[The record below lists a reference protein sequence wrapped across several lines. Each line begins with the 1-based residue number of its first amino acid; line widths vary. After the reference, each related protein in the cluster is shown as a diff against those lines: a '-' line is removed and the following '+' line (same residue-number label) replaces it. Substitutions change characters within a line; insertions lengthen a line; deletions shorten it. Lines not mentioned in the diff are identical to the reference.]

1 MKRRYLQ
8 LGFVITFIFIFLV
21 SCGGSSTESGGESG
35 STTAAI
41 TLSADPAED
50 IPADGSS
57 SAAITATLI
66 DGSGKAVANGT
77 VVTFSTNLGSFARN
91 TVPTGNDSG
100 TAVASL
106 SSTTPGTA
114 TVTASSGGITQGVTV
129 VFVAAPDVPASLS
142 LESSKTTVKS
152 DNSDSSTITA
162 VARAQSSAVIE
173 GVTVSFGAT
182 AGGISAS
189 HAVTDA
195 DGKASVTFS
204 SGADKENHY
213 ASISASVFGVEEPR
227 YVNVEI
233 IGTTV
238 ALSANTTNI
247 EVGAAPVDLTVT
259 VSDAGGISIYDAPVI
274 LTATPAGRVSLSKYS
289 GNTDFGGRLDV
300 EVSGTAS
307 GNVTVTAQSLGA
319 EASQDF
325 VVGEAGFVFGITSPE
340 EDPASLYTGS
350 NLPIVVN
357 APDQISVL
365 FVTTVGTLTGFG
377 GTGRVITEPVLGG
390 AASAVLSSDVAGI
403 ATVTVMDATN
413 PSTSDSLKVDIYPP
427 VSESS
432 QIALQASP
440 TVIETNAGD
449 INTATLVAT
458 VRNANNQIIKGAPV
472 AFSMDRATGGGEFIS
487 PSIAYTNNEG
497 KATATFTAG
506 SLPSG
511 ANGVEICACVAGMP
525 VAGESCVKIIIG
537 GTSGA
542 ITITQG
548 SVIESV
554 SNDTAYRL
562 PMSVQVTDSDGS
574 PVKGTPVSLG
584 VWPPHCASGYWFEYE
599 EDRCRP
605 EYECIL
611 LNEDENRNLILD
623 PGEDRNGDGSLT
635 PPISAAGSI
644 PPYVTTDENGL
655 ATFDLIYLKSSAAWV
670 ETEVTAT
677 TYVLGT
683 ETKST
688 YTFWLPYLKDEACHL
703 PHSPYNTKSVSL
715 LSAVPSTLAAD
726 GISTSTVTALVTD
739 ALNRSTDGD
748 TVIFSV
754 TSGTGTVNPAFAV
767 TVDGIAETT
776 YTASSIPGPETVM
789 AAVFGSECASAT
801 VDITLTTAEFPTAGF
816 ASGDLNDEDHVL
828 FTDASTPSK
837 ETKAGIVAW
846 YWTFADASGTVFS
859 TSTAQNP
866 GSVSMGSAGSYVVTL
881 RVTDALGA
889 QDTVIEVVEVK
900 GQTPP
905 SPTVPTA
912 GFGWTDLG
920 DKDHVLFT
928 DSSTAASGTTITWS
942 WTFAEDDGTVL
953 STSTDQNPGSI
964 SLGADGNYI
973 VSLTVTNNLT
983 ESDKEINMVT
993 VAAPPAP

>member
-1 MKRRYLQ
+1 MKRSYLQ
-8 LGFVITFIFIFLV
+8 LGFIIAFIFIFLV
-21 SCGGSSTESGGESG
+21 SCGGSSTESGGEGGSG
-35 STTAAI
+35 TAAI
-41 TLSADPAED
+41 TLSADPKEG
-50 IPADGSS
+50 IPADGTS
-57 SAAITATLI
+57 SATITATLI
-66 DGSGKAVANGT
+66 DGSGKAVTQGT
-77 VVTFSTNLGSFARN
+77 AVTFSTTRGFFAQN
-91 TVPTGNDSG
+91 TVSTVDDSG
-100 TAVASL
+100 IALASL
-106 SSTTPGTA
+106 KSNTSGVA
-114 TVTASSGGITQGVTV
+114 FVTASSCGATDTTSV
-129 VFVAAPDVPASLS
+129 VFSDVPASLS

-162 VARAQSSAVIE
+162 VARAESSAVIE

-213 ASISASVFGVEEPR
+213 VSISASVFGVEEPR

-233 IGTTV
+233 TGTTV

-247 EVGAAPVDLTVT
+247 EVGAAPVNLTVT
-259 VSDAGGISIYDAPVI
+259 VSDAGGISIYDAPVS

-289 GNTDFGGRLDV
+289 GNTDFGGRFNV
-300 EVSGTAS
+300 EVSGTTS

-357 APDQISVL
+357 APTQTNVL
-365 FVTTVGTLTGFG
+365 FVTTVGTLTGIG
-377 GTGRVITEPVLGG
+377 GTGRVITEPVFGG
-390 AASAVLSSDVAGI
+390 AASAVLSSDVAGV
-403 ATVTVMDATN
+403 ATVRVMDATD

-458 VRNANNQIIKGAPV
+458 VKNAADQIIKGAPV
-472 AFSMDRATGGGEFIS
+472 VFWMERATGGGEFIS
-487 PSIAYTNNEG
+487 PSIAYTNSEG

-506 SLPSG
+506 SLPSD
-511 ANGVEICACVAGMP
+511 ANGVGICAEVAGMP
-525 VAGESCVKIIIG
+525 VAGKSCVSIIIG
-537 GTSGA
+537 GTAGA
-542 ITITQG
+542 VIITQG
-548 SVIESV
+548 SVIESI

-574 PVKGTPVSLG
+574 PVKSTAVSLG
-584 VWPPHCASGYWFEYE
+584 VWPPHCASGHWVEVKE
-599 EDRCRP
+599 NECEP
-605 EYECIL
+605 QYECVLI
-611 LNEDENRNLILD
+611 NEDENRNLTMD

-644 PPYVTTDENGL
+644 PPYVTTDENGV

-688 YTFWLPYLKDEACHL
+688 YTFWLPWLEGESCHL

-726 GISTSTVTALVTD
+726 GSSTSTVTALVTD
-739 ALNRSTDGD
+739 ALNRPTDGD
-748 TVIFSV
+748 TVVFSV
-754 TSGTGTVNPAFAV
+754 TSGTGTVDPAWAV

-776 YTASSIPGPETVM
+776 YTASFIPGTETVM
-789 AAVFGSECASAT
+789 AAVVGSECAYAA
-801 VDITLTTAEFPTAGF
+801 VNITLNSAALPTANF
-816 ASGDLNDEDHVL
+816 EAEDLNDGRHAL
-828 FTDASTPSK
+828 FTDASSPSAA
-837 ETKAGIVAW
+837 TGAPIITW
-846 YWTFADASGTVFS
+846 YWTFQKADGDSAETDHSYLKDPGVIELYGATTGVAASY
-859 TSTAQNP
+859 A
-866 GSVSMGSAGSYVVTL
+866 VTL

-889 QDTVIEVVEVK
+889 QNTVMKVVDVE
-900 GQTPP
+900 
-905 SPTVPTA
+905 A
-912 GFGWTDLG
+912 
-920 DKDHVLFT
+920 
-928 DSSTAASGTTITWS
+928 
-942 WTFAEDDGTVL
+942 
-953 STSTDQNPGSI
+953 
-964 SLGADGNYI
+964 
-973 VSLTVTNNLT
+973 
-983 ESDKEINMVT
+983 
-993 VAAPPAP
+993 PAP